1 VAGMARPELA
11 VAPMTHSYLC
21 KPFFLK
27 PTGPNRAEEGF
38 TLVEILVALFVM
50 LVGISS
56 AFALFAAATALHK
69 RATDQTSA
77 AVIAESV
84 FSQIQSE
91 LTAGVELSDIRKA
104 DLMPKEYES
113 YKYDL
118 ELVPVDVYENE
129 IYVKLTVTW
138 RKRGTGRKQE
148 FSTILIRHIP
158 FRERDYSRGGR

>member
-1 VAGMARPELA
+1 
-11 VAPMTHSYLC
+11 
-21 KPFFLK
+21 
-27 PTGPNRAEEGF
+27 
-38 TLVEILVALFVM
+38 VEILVALFVM

-77 AVIAESV
+77 AVIAESI

-104 DLMPKEYES
+104 DLMPIGYEN
-113 YKYDL
+113 YRYDL
-118 ELVPVDVYENE
+118 ELVSIDAYENE
-129 IYVKLTVTW
+129 IFVRLTVTW
-138 RKRGTGRKQE
+138 LKRGMGRKQE

-158 FRERDYSRGGR
+158 FRERDYYPGGGGQ